1 MEHFCN
7 TNLIIDKHVIKNI
20 ENICFNRFKEQWY
33 IDLMSNERS
42 KLRTYRLFKNEFGEE
57 NYLLKIIPGKY
68 RSAYA
73 KFRSGT
79 APLKIE
85 TGRYE
90 GLLVENRICYNSIC
104 NENLL
109 IEDEKHV
116 LMNCPVYEDLRC
128 YLFYQ
133 ASLFNVNF
141 MQLSD
146 DDKFIFLFTD
156 ENMYFY
162 IAKICNDILLK
173 RKCILYS

>member
-1 MEHFCN
+1 MCDNRINKKVFIWANNICNNRLKNWNFRVHTKFKELDMEHFCN

-57 NYLLKIIPGKY
+57 NYLLNIIPGKY

-104 NENLL
+104 N
-109 IEDEKHV
+109 
-116 LMNCPVYEDLRC
+116 
-128 YLFYQ
+128 
-133 ASLFNVNF
+133 
-141 MQLSD
+141 
-146 DDKFIFLFTD
+146 
-156 ENMYFY
+156 
-162 IAKICNDILLK
+162 
-173 RKCILYS
+173 